1 MLRYR
6 KEGKAANVQVLAAA
20 ALPRQAGLKTV
31 LTAIKEYRQVC
42 LGCPVFFAFPADGE
56 SGGLIVYI

>member
-1 MLRYR
+1 
-6 KEGKAANVQVLAAA
+6 LAAA

-42 LGCPVFFAFPADGE
+42 LGCPEKNAFPAEGE
-56 SGGLIVYI
+56 PGGLIVYIQLKKIIEYI